1 MPAFVLLPDPET
13 YYPCT
18 QDMLRDV
25 EFRNFWLDHFSHH
38 FDLIMELAVQVYGPE
53 SRARADACAAALRA
67 EMESVRENPAKYGQ
81 LNLQVMG
88 KLRQNILKAHNLP
101 DPFLLNKR
109 RENIAMLALYPQI
122 IADLDRPHPSRT
134 DLETLR
140 LLVEGVFAGN
150 IFDMGATETA
160 KLFASGS
167 PDFRKVRQ
175 SLDGKRPW
183 LVDHFDA
190 FAERLLNGGGYKKAL
205 FFMDNAGS
213 DAVLGVLPLVRWLA
227 ARGTQVGLL
236 ANESPALNDMIATE
250 LRDLLGLICAIDPVM
265 DSLIKGQRITAGS
278 SGGGTPLIDLTDVS
292 EECNAMA
299 AGADLVFLEG
309 MGRGLE
315 SNFNISLT
323 TDVVKLCMIKEEI
336 IARRHG
342 GKVFDVVFRFDRA
355 VTQR

>member
-1 MPAFVLLPDPET
+1 MPVFNLLAHPES
-13 YYPCT
+13 YYCCT
-18 QDMLRDV
+18 QNMLVDV

-38 FDLIMELAVQVYGPE
+38 FDLIMSLAVQVYGPE
-53 SRARADACAAALRA
+53 SSGRAMACKAALVK
-67 EMESVRENPAKYGQ
+67 EMESLRGNPAKYDTM
-81 LNLQVMG
+81 NLQVMG
-88 KLRQNILKAHNLP
+88 KLRQDILKAHDLP
-101 DPFLLNKR
+101 DPFLLNKQ
-109 RENIAMLALYPQI
+109 RENSAMLALYPEI
-122 IADLDRPHPSRT
+122 ISDLDRPRQTRSES
-134 DLETLR
+134 DTLR

-175 SLDGKRPW
+175 SLDGNRPW

-190 FAERLLNGGGYKKAL
+190 FAQRLLHGGGYNKAL

-227 ARGTQVGLL
+227 ARGTQVCLL
-236 ANESPALNDMIATE
+236 ANESAALNDIIATE
-250 LRDLLGLICAIDPVM
+250 LCDLLDRIRAIDPVM
-265 DSLIKGQRITAGS
+265 DSLLQHRRIAAGS
-278 SGGGTPLIDLTDVS
+278 SGGGTPLIDLMDVS
-292 EECNAMA
+292 DECNAMA
-299 AGADLVFLEG
+299 AEADLVFLEG

-315 SNFNISLT
+315 SNFNILLT
-323 TDVVKLCMIKEEI
+323 TDVVKLCMVKEEI

-355 VTQR
+355 VT

>member
-1 MPAFVLLPDPET
+1 MPAFVLLPHPES

-18 QDMLRDV
+18 QNMLQDV

-38 FDLIMELAVQVYGPE
+38 FDLIMELAVQVYGPQ
-53 SRARADACAAALRA
+53 SSDRAKACKAALVKEIDALRQ
-67 EMESVRENPAKYGQ
+67 NPAQYGT

-88 KLRQNILKAHNLP
+88 KVRQEILKAHNLP
-101 DPFLLNKR
+101 DPFLLNKQ
-109 RENIAMLALYPQI
+109 RENDAMLALYPQI
-122 IADLDRPHPSRT
+122 IADLDRPGQPRT
-134 DLETLR
+134 DMETLR

-167 PDFRKVRQ
+167 PDFQKVRQ

-190 FAERLLNGGGYKKAL
+190 FADRLLHGGGYKKAL

-227 ARGTQVGLL
+227 ARGTRVCLL
-236 ANESPALNDMIATE
+236 ANESPALNDIIATE
-250 LRDLLGLICAIDPVM
+250 LRDLLDRISAIDPVM
-265 DSLIKGQRITAGS
+265 QSLLKDQRITAGS

-292 EECNAMA
+292 DECNAMA

-315 SNFNISLT
+315 SNFNILLT
-323 TDVVKLCMIKEEI
+323 TDVVKLCMVKEEI
-336 IARRHG
+336 IARRHR

-355 VTQR
+355 AT

>member
-1 MPAFVLLPDPET
+1 MPAFVLLPHPES

-18 QDMLRDV
+18 QNMLADV
-25 EFRNFWLDHFSHH
+25 EFRNFWLDHFSQH
-38 FDLIMELAVQVYGPE
+38 FDLIMELAVQVYGPQ
-53 SRARADACAAALRA
+53 SGDRAKACKAALVK
-67 EMESVRENPAKYGQ
+67 EMESLRQKPAKYGS

-88 KLRQNILKAHNLP
+88 KVRQEILRAHNLP
-101 DPFLLNKR
+101 DPFLLNKQ
-109 RENIAMLALYPQI
+109 RENIAMLAVYPQI
-122 IADLDRPHPSRT
+122 IAELDGPPQPRT
-134 DLETLR
+134 ELQTLR

-160 KLFASGS
+160 KLFAHGS
-167 PDFRKVRQ
+167 PDFQKVRQ

-190 FAERLLNGGGYKKAL
+190 FADRLLSGDGYKKAL

-227 ARGTQVGLL
+227 ARGTRVCLL
-236 ANESPALNDMIATE
+236 ANAAPALNDIIETE
-250 LRDLLGLICAIDPVM
+250 LQDLLRQISAIDPVM
-265 DSLIKGQRITAGS
+265 NSLLQDQRITAGS

-292 EECNAMA
+292 AECNTMA

-315 SNFNISLT
+315 SNFNTSLT
-323 TDVVKLCMIKEEI
+323 TDVVKLCMVKEEI

-355 VTQR
+355 AT